1 MRGIWLAQAAVEY
14 ILIVASEAAAFLGS
28 VFRSLGQF
36 VSTPRGIVI
45 AAAVVAFLAFSLMWR
60 KPPRM

>member
-14 ILIVASEAAAFLGS
+14 ILIMATQAAAFLGS
-28 VFRSLGQF
+28 ALRSLGQF
-36 VSTPRGIVI
+36 ISTPRGVII
-45 AAAVVAFLAFSLMWR
+45 AAIVVAFLAFSLMWR

>member
-14 ILIVASEAAAFLGS
+14 ILIMVTQAAAFLGS
-28 VFRSLGQF
+28 ALRSLGQF
-36 VSTPRGIVI
+36 VSTPRGIVV
-45 AAAVVAFLAFSLMWR
+45 AAIVVGFLALSLMWR

>member
-14 ILIVASEAAAFLGS
+14 ILIVATQAAAFLGS
-28 VFRSLGQF
+28 ALRSLGQF
-36 VSTPRGIVI
+36 VSTPRGILV
-45 AAAVVAFLAFSLMWR
+45 AAIVVGFLAFSLMWR